1 MNPEN
6 CLLDLQDAGDAVKKI
21 IIRVVTILH
30 VKYDKKGKHVQTKSH
45 RYGLTPHQTDRRQYT
60 IHTTVES
67 VELDPPVFTW
77 IPPLFCQPS

>member
-6 CLLDLQDAGDAVKKI
+6 CLLDLQDAGDVVKKI

-45 RYGLTPHQTDRRQYT
+45 RYGLTPHQTDRRQST
-60 IHTTVES
+60 LQWSLSNWTPQFSLGPH
-67 VELDPPVFTW
+67 PV
-77 IPPLFCQPS
+77 LSA

>member
-6 CLLDLQDAGDAVKKI
+6 CLLDLQDAGDVVKKI

-60 IHTTVES
+60 LLHIMLQHRTNRIIS
-67 VELDPPVFTW
+67 ITW
-77 IPPLFCQPS
+77 SLLRS